1 MRHVL
6 VACLVLGTAS
16 VGLIPT
22 ARAADPYWQQHHEVQ
37 WRGRTEFKA
46 PEQQRPDWLR
56 EHCIRDWDGHE
67 LCRR

>member
-1 MRHVL
+1 MRNVL

-22 ARAADPYWQQHHEVQ
+22 ARAADPDRQQHHEVQ
-37 WRGRTEFKA
+37 WQGRTEFKA